1 MPFPHPSSNFYLE
14 AGLSKGL
21 TAVWWVPL
29 GWCVTSDICPNWLPP
44 ALGFAFC
51 IVSEP
56 YPEHTLFIKFMADF
70 IIRKVG
76 VDWPLSINKILPF
89 LLIKDNRSAAHL
101 RGCNL
106 ASCLGLFSVPGSLLT
121 QWQHMPQ
128 SLSPFRRMACLKYLG
143 WVSSAEGWAAPW
155 VWAKQVHLIHGLGKF
170 LKKCEIQVL

>member
-29 GWCVTSDICPNWLPP
+29 GCVTSDICPNWLPP

-76 VDWPLSINKILPF
+76 VDWPLSIDKILPF

>member
-76 VDWPLSINKILPF
+76 VDWPLSIDKILPF
-89 LLIKDNRSAAHL
+89 SPDQRQQISSSFERLQFGIMLRTLQCSWKSAYTVAAH
-101 RGCNL
+101 
-106 ASCLGLFSVPGSLLT
+106 ASKS
-121 QWQHMPQ
+121 Q
-128 SLSPFRRMACLKYLG
+128 SLQKDGLPEVPRLG
-143 WVSSAEGWAAPW
+143 
-155 VWAKQVHLIHGLGKF
+155 
-170 LKKCEIQVL
+170 